1 MPVVPNEP
9 LETNVPSFGKILV
22 PGTAG
27 MTFIPAK
34 FVITAEPKFFPEL
47 ALIIWFVPVVVDV
60 LVRLLLDVVKH
71 VVDAVVPVEIHVV
84 GRDVISFS
92 FIGVPLLSATMTLV
106 VGWNWVGR
114 S

>member
-27 MTFIPAK
+27 ITFIPAK

-71 VVDAVVPVEIHVV
+71 VVDAVVPVEIHVA

-106 VGWNWVGR
+106 VGWNWFGR